1 MNLSKRSETVAGYV
15 FLLPWIV
22 GFTVFLL
29 LPMFGAVALS
39 LFKWNGIAT
48 MKFRGLK
55 NYSKAFGD
63 KDFWQSLKVT
73 AVFVF
78 SALPIRMVVA
88 LCLALLVRSL
98 TRFKKAFSA
107 IIYVPAIIP
116 GVAMAMLFTRIL
128 NPTAGLINRALSVVG
143 IQGPQWLFS
152 EDWALP
158 GLILMFIWQSGAA
171 MILYLVGLETIPK
184 ALLESAAIDGANAR
198 RRFFHIVLPLLTPI
212 ILYNLIVGIIGN
224 FQYFAPVF
232 VMTGGGPNNATL
244 FYVFNV
250 YRTAFQYFE
259 LGYGAAL
266 SVILFALI
274 GGLTVLAFRSSR
286 SWVFYSGGQ

>member
-1 MNLSKRSETVAGYV
+1 
-15 FLLPWIV
+15 
-22 GFTVFLL
+22 
-29 LPMFGAVALS
+29 
-39 LFKWNGIAT
+39 
-48 MKFRGLK
+48 
-55 NYSKAFGD
+55 
-63 KDFWQSLKVT
+63 
-73 AVFVF
+73 
-78 SALPIRMVVA
+78 
-88 LCLALLVRSL
+88 
-98 TRFKKAFSA
+98 
-107 IIYVPAIIP
+107 
-116 GVAMAMLFTRIL
+116 
-128 NPTAGLINRALSVVG
+128 
-143 IQGPQWLFS
+143 
-152 EDWALP
+152 
-158 GLILMFIWQSGAA
+158 

>member
-1 MNLSKRSETVAGYV
+1 MNLSKRNEAIAGYV
-15 FLLPWIV
+15 FILPWIV

-29 LPMFGAVALS
+29 LPMLGAVSLS
-39 LFKWNGIAT
+39 LFKWNGIAP

-78 SALPIRMVVA
+78 TALPVRMVIA
-88 LCLALLVRSL
+88 LCLALLVRTL
-98 TRFKKAFSA
+98 TRLKKAFSA

-116 GVAMAMLFTRIL
+116 GVAMGMLFTRIL
-128 NPTAGLINRALSVVG
+128 NPNAGLINRTLAIVG

-152 EDWALP
+152 ENWALP
-158 GLILMFIWQSGAA
+158 GMVIMFIWQSGAA

-184 ALLESAAIDGANAR
+184 ALIESAAIDGANAR

-274 GGLTVLAFRSSR
+274 GLLTILAFRSSR
-286 SWVFYSGGQ
+286 SWVFYSGGN